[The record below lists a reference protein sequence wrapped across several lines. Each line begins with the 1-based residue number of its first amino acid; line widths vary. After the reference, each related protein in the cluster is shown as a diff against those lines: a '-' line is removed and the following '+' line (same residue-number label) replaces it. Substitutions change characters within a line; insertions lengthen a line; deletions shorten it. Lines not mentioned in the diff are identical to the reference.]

1 MVIKTKKGMF
11 LIQRNYREAFEEV
24 AFEEKYIEECMDKY
38 EYIVGDI
45 SSSILRLKGF
55 DTNVKS
61 KNYFGYIE
69 DYLQGS
75 CALGCPYYILKRIK
89 TEEEFEKL
97 KGYKEEEYENFEIHP
112 IVKENFDKE
121 SLMLQSTP
129 KVKPK
134 IVIDIKKINSL
145 PKGTLSSDLAE
156 FVKQDKGSGQ
166 ASRTATPAKQEE
178 VQTYVSASPDFDPS
192 KSTSNRFNRGTNKPN
207 KNQKPNSAAVN
218 TNSKAVENKNHGN
231 SQANNSNVANP
242 QNNNNNNANKNKNRS
257 RNHNN
262 KNKNVNKNKQV

>member
-1 MVIKTKKGMF
+1 MVIKTKKGMY

-61 KNYFGYIE
+61 KNYFGYID
-69 DYLQGS
+69 DYLHGS

-89 TEEEFEKL
+89 TEDEFEKL
-97 KGYKEEEYENFEIHP
+97 KNYKEEEYENFEIHSLE
-112 IVKENFDKE
+112 KENFDKD
-121 SLMLQSTP
+121 SLVLESTP
-129 KVKPK
+129 KDKPR
-134 IVIDIKKINSL
+134 IVIDMKKVNAL

-156 FVKQDKGSGQ
+156 FVKQDKGNGQ
-166 ASRTATPAKQEE
+166 ASKNSTPVKQEE

-192 KSTSNRFNRGTNKPN
+192 KSASNRFNRNTNKGNKSSKSNSSNTNVNQKTAAQPNEN
-207 KNQKPNSAAVN
+207 KNQYNHNQNGKQ
-218 TNSKAVENKNHGN
+218 EN
-231 SQANNSNVANP
+231 NNI
-242 QNNNNNNANKNKNRS
+242 QNNNPNKNKNRN
-257 RNHNN
+257 RNHN
-262 KNKNVNKNKQV
+262 NKNVNKNK